1 MDNHVEIKDKCDDL
15 ETRMDEIAND
25 IRHISFDYKI
35 IDKYTNIDEEIY
47 EIYEWYDGMKDM
59 IKRYIQEKSAI
70 ENRLIDLDMRSKQLN
85 NEVQN
90 IKSQASFHVPL

>member
-1 MDNHVEIKDKCDDL
+1 MENHAEIKDRCDSL
-15 ETRMDEIAND
+15 ETHMDEIASD

-35 IDKYTNIDEEIY
+35 IDKYTNIDEEIHK
-47 EIYEWYDGMKDM
+47 IYEWYDGMKDI
-59 IKRYIQEKSAI
+59 IKRYVQERAVI
-70 ENRLIDLDMRSKQLN
+70 EKRLVDLEKRSKQLN